1 MPKTA
6 VGLFEK
12 PDIVDAVVREI
23 EALGF
28 PRKEIRTVE
37 EPATF
42 EAIGV
47 MSFPRLEFEVAL
59 LRELTMIGT
68 TKAEAQ
74 AYVEGMQRGGALVLA
89 TGSDERVEAATDILN
104 RNGAVASTRSSKGP
118 TPIHGP
124 NFSMRSVAGFPRAI
138 VRVYGISR
146 SDQGGRRGP

>member
-89 TGSDERVEAATDILN
+89 TGSDERVEVATDILN
-104 RNGAVASTRSSKGP
+104 RNGAVEVEEAIGSEPQLPGVSPENMASSGDSRVEAPRTR
-118 TPIHGP
+118 
-124 NFSMRSVAGFPRAI
+124 RS
-138 VRVYGISR
+138 
-146 SDQGGRRGP
+146 GGGACVFIW

>member
-28 PRKEIRTVE
+28 PRKEIRTIE

-47 MSFPRLEFEVAL
+47 MSFPRLEFFFEVGL
-59 LRELTMIGT
+59 SIGLC
-68 TKAEAQ
+68 K
-74 AYVEGMQRGGALVLA
+74 R
-89 TGSDERVEAATDILN
+89 
-104 RNGAVASTRSSKGP
+104 RSG
-118 TPIHGP
+118 
-124 NFSMRSVAGFPRAI
+124 
-138 VRVYGISR
+138 
-146 SDQGGRRGP
+146 